1 MKEKTS
7 NSQKLLNYLDKLPG
21 FCQDFLLGRKSEREI
36 NTRISYANDLTHFF
50 AFILDTHPYFC
61 DKKITDLVASDMAH
75 ITALDIDKYL
85 EILADNHGEKS
96 LARKK
101 SSLSALYRYL
111 HNTLQAVP
119 TNPVLGAQKI
129 KIHEKD
135 FVIYLDL
142 EEQERLLNT
151 IRYGS
156 GLTKRQQAWNKRTVK
171 RDLAITMFFLDT
183 GVRVSELHGC
193 DEGDLDL
200 DNKNVII
207 TRKGGKQQLIYF
219 SDECAQLFQ
228 DYLAEK
234 ALNPA
239 NPTGPKAPL
248 FISSQKNRLSVRQ
261 LEEII
266 PKYVET
272 ALPERGRLNCHKLR
286 SSFAMEFYGRPAE
299 YGGRNILELQQRMG
313 HKSIQSTN
321 VYAKALA
328 NVSKETRNWRE
339 AAKSSIN

>member
-1 MKEKTS
+1 MLRYVER
-7 NSQKLLNYLDKLPG
+7 LPE
-21 FCQDFLLGRKSEREI
+21 FCQDFLIGRKSEREI
-36 NTRISYANDLTHFF
+36 NTRLSYANDLVHFF
-50 AFILDTHPYFC
+50 AFLTDTHPYFY
-61 DKKITDLVASDMAH
+61 DKKVKEIQASDMAMV
-75 ITALDIDKYL
+75 TAMDIDRYL
-85 EILADNHGEKS
+85 EILADDHGEKS

-101 SSLSALYRYL
+101 SSLSAMYRFL

-135 FVIYLDL
+135 FVVYLNL
-142 EEQERLLNT
+142 EEQEKLLNC
-151 IRYGS
+151 IRYGT
-156 GLTKRQQAWNKRTVK
+156 GLSSRQQVFNKKTVR

-183 GVRVSELHGC
+183 GVRVSELQGC

-200 DNKNVII
+200 IHKSVII

-228 DYLAEK
+228 DYLMEK
-234 ALNPA
+234 AADPE
-239 NPTGPKAPL
+239 NPTGAKAPL
-248 FISSQKNRLSVRQ
+248 FLSNRKTRISIRQ

-321 VYAKALA
+321 VYAKASENA
-328 NVSKETRNWRE
+328 SKETRNWRE
-339 AAKSSIN
+339 EAMKSRKITEDD